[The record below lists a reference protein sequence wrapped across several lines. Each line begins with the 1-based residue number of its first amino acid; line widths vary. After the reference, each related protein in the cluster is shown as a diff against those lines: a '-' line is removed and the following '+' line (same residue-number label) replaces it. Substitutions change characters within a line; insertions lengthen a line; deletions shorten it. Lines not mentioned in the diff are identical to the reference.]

1 MKRLFDKDTWQEI
14 FGSIQKNKVRTV
26 ITMIGVLWGIFIYIA
41 LAGSSKGLDNGFER
55 AFQSI
60 AANSIFVWAQYTSL
74 PYAGYKS
81 QRAIQLKLGDADIL
95 RKRVKGIKF
104 IAPRN
109 VAGVFGSAGG
119 NIVRGNKTGT
129 YAIYGEFPEYIKI
142 ATAKIFDGGRFI
154 NNSDIEKERKVCV
167 IGERTLAELFE
178 EGEDPIGKFI
188 SINKLNFRVVGVHK
202 FVQGG
207 GFGDDGDIYIPFATF
222 KKIFNT
228 GDNVNFF
235 MIAAND
241 NIDGVEVEKNIKA
254 TLKQI
259 HKIDPNDERA
269 IGGFN
274 LGEVFKKIFNTGDRV
289 NFFMIAADEN
299 IDGVQVEKD
308 IKATLKQIHKIDPND
323 ERAISGFNLGE
334 VFKKTMNFANGLTF
348 LSLVVGIATIL
359 AGVIGIGNILLIS
372 VKERTKEIG
381 IRRALGATPSEVR
394 SQIILESVF
403 LTILAGIIGII
414 LGALVLYGINAAT
427 ADMTDFPYTNPTVP
441 IPYVLGALTLMIVLG
456 TLIGIIPAQKAVSIK
471 PIDALREE

>member
-1 MKRLFDKDTWQEI
+1 
-14 FGSIQKNKVRTV
+14 
-26 ITMIGVLWGIFIYIA
+26 MIGVLWGIFIYIT

-60 AANSIFVWAQYTSL
+60 ASNSIFVWAQYTSL

-81 QRAIQLKLGDADIL
+81 ERSIQLRLGDAEIL
-95 RKRVKGIKF
+95 KKRVADIKF

-142 ATAKIFDGGRFI
+142 ATSKIYDGGRFI
-154 NNSDIEKERKVCV
+154 NEFDILEERKVCV
-167 IGERTLAELFE
+167 IGERTQQELFE
-178 EGEDPIGKFI
+178 EDEDPIGKFI

-228 GDNVNFF
+228 GDKVNFF
-235 MIAAND
+235 MIAADENA
-241 NIDGVEVEKNIKA
+241 NGLKVEKEIKS

-259 HKIDPNDERA
+259 HDIHPDDERA

-274 LGEVFKKIFNTGDRV
+274 LGEI
-289 NFFMIAADEN
+289 
-299 IDGVQVEKD
+299 
-308 IKATLKQIHKIDPND
+308 
-323 ERAISGFNLGE
+323 
-334 VFKKTMNFANGLTF
+334 FKKTMNFANGLTF

-394 SQIILESVF
+394 AQIILESVF
-403 LTILAGIIGII
+403 LTTLAGVIGII
-414 LGALVLYGINAAT
+414 LGSFVLYGINAAT
-427 ADMTDFPYTNPTVP
+427 LDMTDFPYTNPTVP
-441 IPYVLGALTLMIVLG
+441 IPYVLGALSFMIILG
-456 TLIGIIPAQKAVSIK
+456 TLIGIIPAQRAVSIK

>member
-1 MKRLFDKDTWQEI
+1 MKRIFDRDTWQEI
-14 FGSIQKNKVRTV
+14 FGSIQKNKVRTI

-41 LAGSSKGLDNGFER
+41 LSGSSKGLDNGFER

-60 AANSIFVWAQYTSL
+60 ASNSICVWAQSTSI
-74 PYAGYKS
+74 PYGGYKS
-81 QRAIQLKLGDADIL
+81 ERRIQLKLGDVEIL
-95 RKRVKGIKF
+95 KKRVKGIKF

-119 NIVRGNKTGT
+119 NIVRGTKTGT

-154 NNSDIEKERKVCV
+154 NESDIKNERKVCV
-167 IGERTLAELFE
+167 IGERTQLELFE
-178 EGEDPIGKFI
+178 ENENPIGQFI
-188 SINKLNFRVVGVHK
+188 SINKINFRVVGVHK

-222 KKIFNT
+222 RKIFNT
-228 GDNVNFF
+228 GDNV
-235 MIAAND
+235 
-241 NIDGVEVEKNIKA
+241 GW
-254 TLKQI
+254 
-259 HKIDPNDERA
+259 
-269 IGGFN
+269 
-274 LGEVFKKIFNTGDRV
+274 
-289 NFFMIAADEN
+289 FMIAADEN
-299 IDGVQVEKD
+299 IDGLKVEKD
-308 IKATLKQIHKIDPND
+308 IKATLKEIHTIHPDD
-323 ERAISGFNLGE
+323 ERGIGGFNLGE
-334 VFKKTMNFANGLTF
+334 VFTKTMNFANGLTF

-403 LTILAGIIGII
+403 LTVLAGIIGII

-427 ADMTDFPYTNPTVP
+427 LDMTDFPYTNPTVP
-441 IPYVLGALTLMIVLG
+441 IPYVLGALSLMIILG
-456 TLIGIIPAQKAVSIK
+456 TLIGMIPAQKAVSVK